1 MAVIE
6 KTLLNF
12 NSQEVS
18 AVSDVAERTNDSLP
32 FEITYAV
39 QKLGVDSE
47 ILVAV
52 LLPLSFLKSNAS

>member
-1 MAVIE
+1 MDRG
-6 KTLLNF
+6 
-12 NSQEVS
+12 VS
-18 AVSDVAERTNDSLP
+18 TTSDVAERTNDSFP

-39 QKLGVDSE
+39 QKLGMDSE